1 MGNYYLGGFPF
12 NTILSLSFLFS
23 RFFYSKSVIGVHA
36 DVLQIPNVLR

>member
-23 RFFYSKSVIGVHA
+23 RFFYSKSVIGVQ
-36 DVLQIPNVLR
+36 DEVLQMPNVFR